1 MKKYAVKKTYT
12 ATEENTYYEKGFTE
26 TWFCVKDKIYRE
38 LCDDI
43 KEKGFKTK
51 NSAKKYIEDDKSF
64 KTRMDITFW
73 KIDYEIIEVEVMT
86 VKELIEYIERANELL
101 TTIGKNKLELLLNI
115 NCNSNKITCMKDFE
129 HLSQQYFGL
138 DNKLRDDFL
147 NKEYIEGEIIT
158 LNYGWYDGKQKGF
171 KIRISLC

>member
-1 MKKYAVKKTYT
+1 MKKYLVKKTYT
-12 ATEENTYYEKGFTE
+12 ATRDNGRYEEGYTE
-26 TWFCVKDKIYRE
+26 TWYCGKNDVSRE
-38 LCDDI
+38 LSDYI
-43 KEKGFKTK
+43 KEKGYQRKYF
-51 NSAKKYIEDDKSF
+51 AEKYIQDVKDF
-64 KTRMDITFW
+64 NRRMNNNFW

-86 VKELIEYIERANELL
+86 VKELIEHIERANELL
-101 TTIGKNKLELLLNI
+101 TSLGKNKLELLLNI
-115 NCNSNKITCMKDFE
+115 NYNSTKITCMKDFE

-171 KIRISLC
+171 KIKISLC